1 MVVRVLPASAS
12 GRRADRFRA
21 RPMLVRVPDG
31 AVPEQATPDGFV
43 ARAELLADLGRYGEA
58 AAELGLAV
66 ALDPEHV
73 PALTLLSRV
82 LLAADRDEEALA
94 AAERALAV
102 APADLGALIARGL
115 ALAELD
121 RRAEAATTAEEI
133 LRLDPT
139 DAYAQSSAAAILAEV
154 RNGQQALNAAWRG
167 VELAPEQAGGHLILG
182 LVAARMEL
190 FDLAERAYR
199 EALRLDPE
207 LATARHDLGL
217 LHLERRRYHEA
228 LEHLTAAAAMRPAQE
243 RGATAVGDTLRRMFQ
258 LGAGYLLIAAVLGA
272 CAGGSLRAS
281 GAQGWRVLGV
291 VLGLGGF
298 AMLAIAWFRMAE
310 RTRALLPGLLRADRS
325 LAVAA
330 VAVPFGL
337 LCLLAFAVIGGP
349 GPLVAALVAGFVA
362 QAAVLSGYW
371 RPRG

>member
-1 MVVRVLPASAS
+1 
-12 GRRADRFRA
+12 
-21 RPMLVRVPDG
+21 MLGRVPDG

-58 AAELGLAV
+58 AAELGHAV
-66 ALDPEHV
+66 ALDPQHV

-94 AAERALAV
+94 AAESALAV
-102 APADLGALIARGL
+102 APADLGALVARGI

-121 RRAEAATTAEEI
+121 RRAEAAKTAEEI
-133 LRLDPT
+133 LRIGPT
-139 DAYAQSSAAAILAEV
+139 EAYAQSSAAAILADV

-167 VELAPEQAGGHLILG
+167 VELAPEQADAHLILG

-207 LATARHDLGL
+207 LASARHDLGL

-228 LEHLTAAAAMRPAQE
+228 LEHLTAAAAMRPAE
-243 RGATAVGDTLRRMFQ
+243 SRGPAAVGDALRRMLQ
-258 LGAGYLLIAAVLGA
+258 LGAGYLIVAAVLGA
-272 CAGGSLRAS
+272 CAGGDLRAP
-281 GAQGWRVLGV
+281 GAQGWRLLGA

-298 AMLAIAWFRMAE
+298 AVLAFMYFRMPE
-310 RTRALLPGLLRADRS
+310 QPRALLPSLLRADRS

-330 VAVPFGL
+330 AAVPFGL
-337 LCLLAFAVIGGP
+337 LCLLVFAVVGGP
-349 GPLVAALVAGFVA
+349 APLVAALVAGFA
-362 QAAVLSGYW
+362 AEAAVLSGYW
-371 RPRG
+371 WARR